1 MALAITLHDPKPGEA
16 WEAVRAA
23 ATSRNASW
31 LKWVIAIDDD
41 IDGEDL
47 DSVLWALSWRV
58 QPYCD
63 VQIQRGR
70 NTDLDPSGAP
80 VEDNFAARIYPDG
93 LGGSQILID
102 TTRAWAYPPVSLPS
116 KDLMEDARKIWE
128 ELKLPELT
136 PAFRGTGMSSATGPT
151 AGTRQRST
159 PCAASTSRPAKTSAT
174 TARYP
179 PTLIPARSF
188 RQRRS
193 HMSRPRLVIG
203 VSGASA
209 PQLAWAVLERF
220 TPARPSR
227 PTWRSRRGRRRRS
240 PPRWG

>member
-1 MALAITLHDPKPGEA
+1 MLDALAHRRVHLQARDLFGVDPLAFISEMPPTESSCLRKVGFEGFQMAELRPKVPGLRKVTFFEMGGCAMALAITLHDPKPGEA

-23 ATSRNASW
+23 ATSRNGSW

-41 IDGEDL
+41 IDGENF

-58 QPYCD
+58 QPYRD

-80 VEDNFAARIYPDG
+80 LEDNFAARIYPDG

-136 PAFRGTGMSSATGPT
+136 P
-151 AGTRQRST
+151 RSV
-159 PCAASTSRPAKTSAT
+159 
-174 TARYP
+174 AR
-179 PTLIPARSF
+179 
-188 RQRRS
+188 
-193 HMSRPRLVIG
+193 V
-203 VSGASA
+203 
-209 PQLAWAVLERF
+209 
-220 TPARPSR
+220 
-227 PTWRSRRGRRRRS
+227 
-240 PPRWG
+240 